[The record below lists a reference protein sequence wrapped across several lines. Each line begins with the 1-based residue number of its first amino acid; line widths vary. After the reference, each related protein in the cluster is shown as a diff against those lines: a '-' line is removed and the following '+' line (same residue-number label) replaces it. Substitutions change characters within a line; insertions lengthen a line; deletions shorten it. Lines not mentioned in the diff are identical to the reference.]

1 MIFEQIVNIFTLL
14 MNLVG
19 LLLSLL
25 LYFRHTRRSVSYALT
40 FFLCT
45 LLSNYY
51 WVIYML
57 VMKDYPNVS
66 SVLAYFGWNI
76 AFPII
81 VCLQVSMRREK
92 NSKGFSPIAL
102 IPIPFNLV
110 QLLIYLQYGGYF
122 NNIWQVSWTT
132 VSMCL
137 AMDSLVRYIKN
148 RRSGESFPYVD
159 TTILAYLIIEYL
171 TWTSTCFS
179 WPSDALNPY
188 NYLSIAASFINV
200 ILPWA
205 FIKDY
210 GPGEIYEESQTRA
223 SRLRRLFRT
232 LYIAVVVVCCIGGY
246 LLAVWIRNTL
256 TATVVEA
263 GETDPYIIIAVVLF
277 IVSFIIVSFTF
288 TILLVLRSDQK
299 TNEREELEAAK
310 LLAERSNEAKSEFLA
325 NMSHE
330 IRTPIN
336 AVLGMNEMIF
346 REGLQARDELSE
358 DREEIKKIFSDICN
372 YAGNIDSAGKNLLSI
387 INDILDFSKIE
398 AGKMELVDNDYQLS
412 SVLNDVSNMIS
423 FKARSKGLEYDVE
436 VDENLPDV
444 LHGDEVRVRQIITNL
459 LNNAVKYTETGKV
472 VLSVSEEES
481 KTEGEKETS
490 LKISVTD
497 TGIGIRHE
505 DKDRLFRK
513 FERMDIEK
521 NSTIEGTGLG
531 LAITG
536 SLLEMMGGS
545 IKVDSHYGHGSTFTA
560 VIPQKVVSDEP
571 IGDFREKYEKSIS
584 SLKVKKEQFHAPD
597 ANILV
602 VDDTTMNLTVV
613 KGLLRKTGINID
625 TALGGEESIRKAH
638 MYKYDIILMDQRMPK
653 MDGITA
659 MHHIKEDRDGKNTD
673 TPFICLTA
681 DAISGARERYISEGF
696 NDYLTKPIDS
706 GDLEDIM
713 IKYLPAGKILQASE
727 ENMPATG
734 IPGADKLQKEEKM
747 SDSAKSINPK
757 LIDRSIGIKYCEGDE
772 DFYAELLSEYMNE
785 SVKKSEAITK
795 CYEEKD
801 WDEYGVYVHSLK
813 STSRMIG
820 AVGLAEIAARMEAA
834 AKEGNTEAIDSE
846 HAGMMKLYDE
856 VVDAIS
862 GSGTDSDTSDADDD
876 VLEFLPD

>member
-1 MIFEQIVNIFTLL
+1 
-14 MNLVG
+14 
-19 LLLSLL
+19 
-25 LYFRHTRRSVSYALT
+25 
-40 FFLCT
+40 
-45 LLSNYY
+45 
-51 WVIYML
+51 ML

-66 SVLAYFGWNI
+66 SLLAYFGWDI
-76 AFPII
+76 AFVTI
-81 VCLQVSMRREK
+81 VIMQISMRREQQI
-92 NSKGFSPIAL
+92 KGFNPLAL
-102 IPIPFNLV
+102 IPVPLTV
-110 QLLIYLQYGGYF
+110 AQLILYLQYGGYF
-122 NNIWQVSWTT
+122 NNIWQVFWTT
-132 VSMCL
+132 VAVCL
-137 AMDSLVRYIKN
+137 AVDSLIRYFKG
-148 RRSGESFPYVD
+148 RGDGARFPYVD
-159 TTILAYLIIEYL
+159 AVILTFLALEYL
-171 TWTSTCFS
+171 TWTSTCFA
-179 WPSDALNPY
+179 WPSDALDPY
-188 NYLSIAASFINV
+188 NYLSILSSLTYV
-200 ILPWA
+200 LLPWA
-205 FIKDY
+205 FIKEYTGGDK
-210 GPGEIYEESQTRA
+210 GEL
-223 SRLRRLFRT
+223 SRMRSSRFSKIFKP
-232 LYIAVVVVCCIGGY
+232 LYVAFLVICCISGY
-246 LLAVWIRNTL
+246 MLAVWTRNTL
-256 TATVVEA
+256 SIAL
-263 GETDPYIIIAVVLF
+263 GHSGSTDPYAIIAVMLF
-277 IVSFIIVSFTF
+277 VVSIIIVSFTF
-288 TILLVLRSDQK
+288 AIILVVSTEQR
-299 TNEREELEAAK
+299 TFERNQLEAEK
-310 LLAERSNEAKSEFLA
+310 ELAERSNEAKSEFLA

-436 VDENLPDV
+436 VDENLPDI

-459 LNNAVKYTETGKV
+459 LNNAVKYTESGKV
-472 VLSVSEEES
+472 ILTVSEEES

-490 LKISVTD
+490 LKISVSD
-497 TGIGIRHE
+497 TGIGIRRE
-505 DKDRLFRK
+505 DKDRLFHK
-513 FERMDIEK
+513 FERIDIEK

-545 IKVDSHYGHGSTFTA
+545 IKVDSNYGHGSTFTA
-560 VIPQKVVSDEP
+560 VIPQKIVSDEP

-584 SLKVKKEQFHAPD
+584 SLKVKKEPFHAPD
-597 ANILV
+597 AFILV
-602 VDDTTMNLTVV
+602 VDDTAMNLTVV

-638 MYKYDIILMDQRMPK
+638 DTRYDIILMDQRMPK

-659 MHHIKEDRDGKNTD
+659 MHRIKEDTDGMNTE
-673 TPFICLTA
+673 TPFVCLTA

-706 GDLEDIM
+706 EDLEDIM
-713 IKYLPAGKILQASE
+713 IKYLPAGKILQATE
-727 ENMPATG
+727 ENMPGTDILRSD

-820 AVGLAEIAARMEAA
+820 AVGLSEIAARMEAA

-846 HAGMMKLYDE
+846 HDQMMKLYDE

-862 GSGTDSDTSDADDD
+862 GSGTDSDTPDTDDD